1 MMALNRKA
9 MRFGII
15 LLSMMLVLGVSE
27 YVPALAQDVV
37 EVVDQLGRTVKVP
50 SKVERIVSPYAIAN
64 SLVIALGAGD
74 KIVGVETYAK
84 DSLLYAKVAPHLLE
98 APGIGTGRD
107 LNLEECLKLD
117 PDRVIVPSRMKEAAE
132 KLEAAGVAT
141 IAIFPE
147 DLDEMAETF
156 ALVGKAIGCE
166 NRASELVKFY
176 REKTDMV
183 KGLTASLKETDR
195 PRVYLTSKDPLTTCT
210 TEMYQHTM
218 IELGGGQNCS
228 AELHEGFWA
237 QVSLEQVLQWNPD
250 VMIAV
255 QGAQY
260 TPEQLMADRKWE
272 SVPAIKSGRIHKF
285 PSNLEPWDY
294 PTPGAVLGL
303 LWLTST
309 LHPDLY
315 ERANLESDAKAFYK
329 QFYNINVT
337 AEELG
342 L

>member
-1 MMALNRKA
+1 MISNRKA
-9 MRFGII
+9 MRAGAL
-15 LLSMMLVLGVSE
+15 LLSVILVLGVAGCATP
-27 YVPALAQDVV
+27 PAQEAV

-50 SKVERIVSPYAIAN
+50 SKVERIASPYAIAN

-84 DSLLYAKVAPHLLE
+84 DSKLYAKAAPHLLE
-98 APGIGTGRD
+98 APGIGSGRE
-107 LNLEECLKLD
+107 LNIEECLKLN
-117 PDRVIVPSRMKEAAE
+117 PDLVIVPSRMKEAAE
-132 KLEAAGVAT
+132 KLEAQGVAT

-147 DLDEMAETF
+147 DLDQMADTF

-166 NRASELVKFY
+166 ERANELVNFY

-183 KGLTASLKETDR
+183 KDLTASLAETDR

-218 IELGGGQNCS
+218 IELAGGQNCS
-228 AELHEGFWA
+228 AELDKGFWA
-237 QVSLEQVLQWNPD
+237 QVSLEQVLTWNPD
-250 VMIAV
+250 VIALV
-255 QGAQY
+255 QGAKF
-260 TPEQLMADRKWE
+260 TPEELMADPKWQ
-272 SVPAIKSGRIHKF
+272 SIPAIKSGRVYQF
-285 PSNLEPWDY
+285 PSNLESWDY

-315 ERANLESDAKAFYK
+315 ERTNLEGDAQAFYQ
-329 QFYNINVT
+329 QFYNIDVT